1 MRVLN
6 TDELLGK
13 DLFSKD
19 GWQLGTIDSL
29 DVDVEAWQV
38 LSVHVKLQRSVLEDL
53 RLKRPLVRTQK
64 IRIAVEE
71 IAGAA
76 DSVVLER
83 PLEDVVFSGG
93 KPAAQQ
99 AAEGDESVAAI
110 DAAPAEDPP
119 DAGDEPR

>member
-6 TDELLGK
+6 TDKLLGK

-53 RLKRPLVRTQK
+53 QLKRPLLRTQK
-64 IRIAVEE
+64 IQISVEE

-93 KPAAQQ
+93 KPAPQPEAQSE
-99 AAEGDESVAAI
+99 AAELSEAEAAK
-110 DAAPAEDPP
+110 DPAEP
-119 DAGDEPR
+119 ES